1 MTNKIRNPKSEI
13 RKKSEVRKPNSV
25 LITAPGPGSGFRAS
39 GFGLL
44 SDFGFRILVSFGQ
57 PLFPVFRKLIHIR
70 FAHRHQRAD
79 IFHCRRIFFQVDLVD
94 QMFDRAIAPFVTL
107 LGQQQLHVAAAQ
119 ICQLRRQSVHRDAL
133 DGAGRPFERVVG
145 EQRPAADHRPAV
157 YVGIGLHNL
166 LYLGGGVVR
175 RFFMVIGVAD
185 RDSWIFPGGTFRA
198 LDPLLQVGRVWIP
211 GEDGHHTFPA
221 HNPGQLIHDLFAA
234 FDIIHAESDETF
246 AGRRKRFVTFG
257 VDDVKCGEEVM
268 DQLARVMGG
277 KGVVAILAGNPN
289 APNLQKRV
297 QGAKSAARK
306 YPGITIRD
314 TYYHKETAHDA
325 AAKVEQV
332 MQANPDING
341 WAMIG
346 GWPLFTDNAL
356 KWAPGAVKC
365 VSVDALPPELA
376 YLRSGH
382 VQLLLAQQC
391 YEWGYR
397 SVEHL
402 VNKVHLKK
410 DPPAVKDVS
419 PLVPVSK
426 ANVDEFAKN
435 WEKWLPK

>member
-1 MTNKIRNPKSEI
+1 MYESCTAMKSKILLAGLLAAHLGASFTCLAQT
-13 RKKSEVRKPNSV
+13 KKSYT
-25 LITAPGPGSGFRAS
+25 I
-39 GFGLL
+39 GLVAK
-44 SDFGFRILVSFGQ
+44 SQGN
-57 PLFPVFRKLIHIR
+57 PVFQAAR
-70 FAHRHQRAD
+70 
-79 IFHCRRIFFQVDLVD
+79 V
-94 QMFDRAIAPFVTL
+94 
-107 LGQQQLHVAAAQ
+107 GGEAAARELGAKHGLAIKIDWRTPNEEDAQ
-119 ICQLRRQSVHRDAL
+119 KQAEAIEQLVLA
-133 DGAGRPFERVVG
+133 GA
-145 EQRPAADHRPAV
+145 D
-157 YVGIGLHNL
+157 
-166 LYLGGGVVR
+166 
-175 RFFMVIGVAD
+175 GVAVSCSD
-185 RDSWIFPGGTFRA
+185 ANKLTDAINSAVKNGVPVATFDSDA
-198 LDPLLQVGRVWIP
+198 
-211 GEDGHHTFPA
+211 PA
-221 HNPGQLIHDLFAA
+221 
-234 FDIIHAESDETF
+234 S
-246 AGRRKRFVTFG
+246 KRFVTFG

-268 DQLARVMGG
+268 DQLAKVMGG

-356 KWAPGAVKC
+356 KWAPGTVKC

-410 DPPAVKDVS
+410 DPAAVRDVS